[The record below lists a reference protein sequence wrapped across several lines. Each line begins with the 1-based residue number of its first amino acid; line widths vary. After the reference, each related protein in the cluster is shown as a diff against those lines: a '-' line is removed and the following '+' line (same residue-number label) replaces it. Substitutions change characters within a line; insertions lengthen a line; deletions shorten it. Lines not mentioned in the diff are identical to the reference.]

1 MRKPEQIE
9 YYKLANDLCCFK
21 AGEYVEVFVRRDNVE
36 IEVDEGVYLKIL
48 NGMLDAYFI
57 EDDVDEELE
66 MCDDCL
72 IEKAL
77 GEYRDG
83 KTNFFQCKNI
93 LKRISKS

>member
-1 MRKPEQIE
+1 
-9 YYKLANDLCCFK
+9 
-21 AGEYVEVFVRRDNVE
+21 
-36 IEVDEGVYLKIL
+36 
-48 NGMLDAYFI
+48 MLDAYFI